1 MSDIV
6 HFMKSTVAPL
16 LLPILRSRG
25 QAEMLCAILSN
36 PQREWTLAELAKVS
50 RQSLPTVQ
58 REVQRAEIA
67 ELVKSRRVG
76 RSRLVSGGMSP
87 MQHHLGQ
94 LLMMS
99 FGPRQVIA
107 KEFGSLPGV
116 EKLFIFGSWAA
127 RFEGDRGFPPNDIDV
142 LIIGNPDVSEVAE
155 VSQKSSKMLSIDVNP
170 TIESHT
176 WWANKSGT
184 GFRKQIASR
193 PLVELEV
200 LGVSSVDKKSSR
212 SHKRRSS

>member
-1 MSDIV
+1 
-6 HFMKSTVAPL
+6 MKTTVAPL
-16 LLPILRSRG
+16 LLPVLRSRG

-36 PQREWTLAELAKVS
+36 PKREWTLAELAKVS

-58 REVQRAEIA
+58 REVQRAEMA

-87 MQHHLGQ
+87 LQHHLGQ

-142 LIIGNPDVSEVAE
+142 LIIGTGRWCSGRGFAE
-155 VSQKSSKMLSIDVNP
+155 IFENVI
-170 TIESHT
+170 H
-176 WWANKSGT
+176 
-184 GFRKQIASR
+184 
-193 PLVELEV
+193 
-200 LGVSSVDKKSSR
+200 
-212 SHKRRSS
+212 

>member
-1 MSDIV
+1 M
-6 HFMKSTVAPL
+6 
-16 LLPILRSRG
+16 
-25 QAEMLCAILSN
+25 
-36 PQREWTLAELAKVS
+36 
-50 RQSLPTVQ
+50 
-58 REVQRAEIA
+58 A

-76 RSRLVSGGMSP
+76 RSRLVSGGVSP
-87 MQHHLGQ
+87 LQHHLAQ

-127 RFEGDRGFPPNDIDV
+127 RFEGDRGFPPSDIDV
-142 LIIGNPDVSEVAE
+142 LIIGNPDLGQVAE

-200 LGVSSVDKKSSR
+200 RGVSNVETEGTR

>member
-1 MSDIV
+1 
-6 HFMKSTVAPL
+6 MKSTVAPL
-16 LLPILRSRG
+16 LLPVLRSRG

-50 RQSLPTVQ
+50 KQSLPTVQ
-58 REVQRAEIA
+58 REVERAEMA

-76 RSRLVSGGMSP
+76 RSRLVAGGDSP
-87 MQHHLGQ
+87 LQHHLGQ

-99 FGPRQVIA
+99 FGPRQIIA
-107 KEFGSLPGV
+107 EEFGSLPGV

-127 RFEGDRGFPPNDIDV
+127 RFEGNRGFPPNDIDV
-142 LIIGNPDVSEVAE
+142 LIIGNPDVGEVAE
-155 VSQKSSKMLSIDVNP
+155 VSQKTSKILSIDVNP

-184 GFRKQIASR
+184 GFRKQITSR

-200 LGVSSVDKKSSR
+200 LGVSNVESKSTR